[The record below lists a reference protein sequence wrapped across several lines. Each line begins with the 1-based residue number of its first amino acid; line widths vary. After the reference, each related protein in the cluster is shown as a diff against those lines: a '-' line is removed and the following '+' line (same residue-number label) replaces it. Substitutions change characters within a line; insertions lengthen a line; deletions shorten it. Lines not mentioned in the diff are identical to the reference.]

1 VGAITRAAQP
11 ASEHPEEKE
20 LAQQLY
26 KDFSRFSNM
35 PSTSKPASRTAL
47 PSTISQKTPL
57 EISLAEL
64 EADQGSGAKAEELS
78 NGGSTGTS
86 SSRPEDGLPTAS
98 PVAQDLTR
106 DSKNLPGKIPSIDT
120 GSEVDQLPEGD
131 DHVGG
136 GAPTDLDSGGASAPV
151 VRDHNA
157 SNIAPSQSSEHD
169 ASNGSWA
176 SAEQQPQDPSAESSS
191 SRNEEDSRFTIL
203 DNAVSGL
210 LEVHIPGLA
219 SVQGVSAEVAEHGK
233 VLEVCLDQDKGEE
246 GTIHVRLPRQVDPE
260 SCRAK
265 YSKKLQ
271 RLTVKMASV
280 VL

>member
-1 VGAITRAAQP
+1 
-11 ASEHPEEKE
+11 
-20 LAQQLY
+20 
-26 KDFSRFSNM
+26 M